1 MTRRRILI
9 VEDHLLVA
17 AALRSLIEKIPG
29 HEVVGEV
36 ADGETALVAVRE
48 LKPDLVMLDLSL
60 PKLSGLEV
68 LRRVTKLHPGLR
80 VLVLTMHAERE
91 YVRQALA
98 AGATGYLV
106 KTADREELKLALA
119 TLARGQMWISPAI
132 AQTAV
137 ENGETVTEQEL
148 TARQREVLQLIA
160 DGVRPTN
167 IARRLR
173 ISVKTVESHRAQIM
187 ERLGI
192 RTTAGLVRYAL
203 RTGIVAD

>member
-9 VEDHLLVA
+9 VEDHALVSA
-17 AALRSLIEKIPG
+17 GLRALIEKIPN

-36 ADGETALVAVRE
+36 GDGEAALNAVRE
-48 LKPDLVMLDLSL
+48 LKPELVLLDLSL
-60 PKLSGLEV
+60 PTLSGLEV
-68 LRRVTKLHPGLR
+68 LRRITKQHPSVR
-80 VLVLTMHAERE
+80 VLVLTMHSQRE
-91 YVRQALA
+91 YVRQSLA
-98 AGATGYLV
+98 AGATGYLL

-119 TLARGQMWISPAI
+119 TLGRGQMWISPSI
-132 AQTAV
+132 AQSAV
-137 ENGETVTEQEL
+137 DGGEVEVEPEL

-203 RTGIVAD
+203 KTGIIAD

>member
-1 MTRRRILI
+1 MTRRRILL
-9 VEDHLLVA
+9 VEDHALVSA
-17 AALRSLIEKIPG
+17 GLRALVEKMGHDVIGEVCDGEAALN
-29 HEVVGEV
+29 
-36 ADGETALVAVRE
+36 AVRE
-48 LKPDLVMLDLSL
+48 LKPDLVLLDLSL

-68 LRRVTKLHPGLR
+68 LRRITKLHPNVR

-91 YVRQALA
+91 YVRQSLA
-98 AGATGYLV
+98 AGATGYLL

-119 TLARGQMWISPAI
+119 TLGRGQMWISPAI

-137 ENGETVTEQEL
+137 DGGEAEAEPEL

-203 RTGIVAD
+203 RTGIIAD